1 MRIEKTK
8 ADTIVQADAA
18 GMLGRRR
25 GGRPPSAV
33 SLLAWTS
40 VTGQPQSAV
49 ATVVA
54 PSVFIAAQLFWN
66 RWLTVPPR
74 TITTATMTAAIADT
88 ISAYST
94 AVAPESDAYEAST
107 SGVGSIVFSPA
118 VVEQSPCTRTPVN
131 QARGPWLT
139 GVHGR
144 RAETTACRSLLRR
157 SCR

>member
-1 MRIEKTK
+1 MTTAKVAATTR
-8 ADTIVQADAA
+8 VQP
-18 GMLGRRR
+18 GTHGILSRRR
-25 GGRPPSAV
+25 RPPSCWEG
-33 SLLAWTS
+33 STLDSTS
-40 VTGQPQSAV
+40 ATDQPQSVV
-49 ATVVA
+49 ATVLT
-54 PSVFIAAQLFWN
+54 PSEFTAAQLFENMWF
-66 RWLTVPPR
+66 TVPPR
-74 TITTATMTAAIADT
+74 MITTTTITAAIADT

-144 RAETTACRSLLRR
+144 RAETTACRSRPRR